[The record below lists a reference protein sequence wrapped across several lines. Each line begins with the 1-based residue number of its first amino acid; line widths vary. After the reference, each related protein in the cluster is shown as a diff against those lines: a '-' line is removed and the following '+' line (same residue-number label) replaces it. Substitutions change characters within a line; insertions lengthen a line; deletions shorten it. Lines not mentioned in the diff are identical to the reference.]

1 MRKSIPGSE
10 LLELVPSKRISP
22 KHLQDE
28 TILGIVD
35 RLFGPSIG
43 SNVSQPGSSINAS
56 LNSDMDTET
65 MRRSKEITI
74 LKALQETDIS
84 IATGSA

>member
-1 MRKSIPGSE
+1 M
-10 LLELVPSKRISP
+10 
-22 KHLQDE
+22 
-28 TILGIVD
+28 
-35 RLFGPSIG
+35 G
-43 SNVSQPGSSINAS
+43 SNASQPGSSINAS

-65 MRRSKEITI
+65 MRRSHEITI